1 MSNSTSP
8 GPVPPATGAA
18 VPYPAVEPRDFRR
31 VLGRVP
37 TSVAVVSARGAT
49 GPVGMTVGSLTS
61 VSLDPPLI
69 AFFVKRGSQTMQ
81 SIQEAGTFCVNVLG
95 QDQGE
100 VCQIFASSRRS
111 EVGEDAWDSCCT
123 GAPRLREAL
132 AWLECTV
139 ETVFEAGDHA
149 GVMGRVHHLVD
160 APASQNPLVFYRGS
174 LCRLHPASARQVETQ
189 PLQWWD
195 L

>member
-1 MSNSTSP
+1 MSKQTSTP
-8 GPVPPATGAA
+8 AAPPAAETAA
-18 VPYPAVEPRDFRR
+18 STTAVEARDFRR

-37 TSVAVVSARGAT
+37 TSVAVVSTRGAS

-69 AFFVKRGSQTMQ
+69 AFFVNRGSQTMQ
-81 SIQEAGTFCVNVLG
+81 VIQEAGVFCVNVLG

-100 VCQIFASSRRS
+100 ICRLFASSRRT
-111 EVGEDAWDSCCT
+111 EVGPEAWDSCCT
-123 GAPRLREAL
+123 GAPRLRDAL

-139 ETVFEAGDHA
+139 DSVFDAGDHL
-149 GVMGRVHHLVD
+149 GVMGRVQHLTD
-160 APASQNPLVFYRGS
+160 APGTQNPLVFYRGS
-174 LCRLHPASARQVETQ
+174 LCRLHAASARRVESH

>member
-1 MSNSTSP
+1 MPNQRSADAA
-8 GPVPPATGAA
+8 PAASSM
-18 VPYPAVEPRDFRR
+18 PAVQARDFRR

-37 TSVAVVSARGAT
+37 TSVAVISTRTAS

-69 AFFVKRGSQTMQ
+69 AFFVKRGSRTLLA
-81 SIQEAGTFCVNVLG
+81 IQNAGVFCVNVLG

-100 VCQIFASSRRS
+100 ICQFFASSRRT
-111 EVGEDAWDSCCT
+111 EVGEDAWDDCCI
-123 GAPRLREAL
+123 GAPRLRQAL

-139 ETVFEAGDHA
+139 DTVFEAGDHL
-149 GVMGRVHHLVD
+149 GVVGQVQHLTD
-160 APASQNPLVFYRGS
+160 APGTQNPLIFYRGS
-174 LCRLHPASARQVETQ
+174 LCRLHAASSRRVETH

>member
-1 MSNSTSP
+1 MPNKTSFP
-8 GPVPPATGAA
+8 A
-18 VPYPAVEPRDFRR
+18 VPTAATPPPTAVEPRDFRR

-37 TSVAVVSARGAT
+37 TSVAVISTSAAGA
-49 GPVGMTVGSLTS
+49 PVGMTVGSLTS

-81 SIQEAGTFCVNVLG
+81 AVEDAGVFCVNVLG

-100 VCQIFASSRRS
+100 LGHLFASSRRT
-111 EVGEDAWDSCCT
+111 EVGADAWDRCCT
-123 GAPRLREAL
+123 GVPRLKQAL
-132 AWLECTV
+132 AWLECSV
-139 ETVFEAGDHA
+139 NAVFDAGDHL
-149 GVMGRVHHLVD
+149 GVMGLVQHLTD
-160 APASQNPLVFYRGS
+160 APVTHNPLIFYRGAM
-174 LCRLHPASARQVETQ
+174 CRLHAASARRVETH

>member
-1 MSNSTSP
+1 MPNETSTHA
-8 GPVPPATGAA
+8 GPAPTTPLPT
-18 VPYPAVEPRDFRR
+18 AVEPRDFRR

-37 TSVAVVSARGAT
+37 TSVAIVSTSAAGT
-49 GPVGMTVGSLTS
+49 PLGMTVGSLTS

-69 AFFVKRGSQTMQ
+69 AFFVKCGSQTMQ
-81 SIQEAGTFCVNVLG
+81 AIQDAGVFCVNVLG

-100 VCQIFASSRRS
+100 LCHLFASSQRT
-111 EVGEDAWDSCCT
+111 EVGADAWDRCCT
-123 GAPRLREAL
+123 GVPRLREAL

-139 ETVFEAGDHA
+139 DAVFEAGDHL
-149 GVMGRVHHLVD
+149 GVMGLVQHLTD
-160 APASQNPLVFYRGS
+160 APITHNPLIFYRGA
-174 LCRLHPASARQVETQ
+174 LCRLHAASARRVETH

>member
-1 MSNSTSP
+1 MPNQTIHQP
-8 GPVPPATGAA
+8 APPATETAA
-18 VPYPAVEPRDFRR
+18 PAPVEPRDFRR

-37 TSVAVVSARGAT
+37 TSVTVISTRTAS

-81 SIQEAGTFCVNVLG
+81 AIEEAGVFCVNVLG
-95 QDQGE
+95 QDQAE
-100 VCQIFASSRRS
+100 LCHVFASSRRT

-123 GAPRLREAL
+123 GAPRLRQAL
-132 AWLECTV
+132 AWMECTV
-139 ETVFEAGDHA
+139 DTVFEAGDHL
-149 GVMGRVHHLVD
+149 GVMGRVEHLTD
-160 APASQNPLVFYRGS
+160 APGPQNPLIFYRGS
-174 LCRLHPASARQVETQ
+174 LCRLHAASARRVETH

>member
-1 MSNSTSP
+1 MPKQTCSTAA
-8 GPVPPATGAA
+8 PPLARTA
-18 VPYPAVEPRDFRR
+18 VSTTAVDPQDFRR

-37 TSVAVVSARGAT
+37 TSVAVVSTCGAS

-69 AFFVKRGSQTMQ
+69 AFFVKRGSQTMLTV
-81 SIQEAGTFCVNVLG
+81 QEAGVFCVNVLG
-95 QDQGE
+95 QDQGDL
-100 VCQIFASSRRS
+100 CYLFASSRRT

-123 GAPRLREAL
+123 GAPRLRDAL

-139 ETVFEAGDHA
+139 DSLFEAGDHL
-149 GVMGRVHHLVD
+149 GVMGRVQHLTD
-160 APASQNPLVFYRGS
+160 AAGTQNPLIFYRGS
-174 LCRLHPASARQVETQ
+174 LCRLHAASARRVESH